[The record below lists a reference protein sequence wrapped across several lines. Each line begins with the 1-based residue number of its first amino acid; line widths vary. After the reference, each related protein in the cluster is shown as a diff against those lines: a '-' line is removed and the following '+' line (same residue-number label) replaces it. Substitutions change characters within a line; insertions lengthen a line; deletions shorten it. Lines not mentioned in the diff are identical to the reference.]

1 MNRSSPS
8 LRRLVFVVSC
18 VAIAVACGSGL
29 APSRDRHAKNRA
41 VVTSPL
47 LGTAQNFAALAGT
60 TVTNAGP
67 SVLDADVGVSPGSAV
82 TGFPPGLTAGT
93 IHTADAVALQAQNDL
108 GAAYDNLAGWNCNV
122 PLTGQDLGGKTLT
135 SGVYCFTSEAQLT
148 GALVLD
154 GEGQSD
160 ASFVFQIG
168 SKLTVASGASVRF
181 INGASPCNIYWQVG
195 SSATVGT
202 GSTFAGSI
210 LALTSIA
217 VQTGASLDGR
227 ALARNGAVTLDT
239 NRVSATSCGATSQ
252 DGGTG
257 EMDGGLPDG
266 GEVDGGVPDGGGTVV
281 GENGECCAGSSL
293 CGETCFNLTNDANH
307 CGSCDVSCADNQV
320 CSGGVCAACPPQ
332 DTQCKDQCANLS
344 EDNYNC
350 GACGHACAA
359 SQTCTS
365 GRCGACDGDL
375 CSNVCVYLSDD
386 RNNCG
391 ACGNACGDDQCCT
404 NGSCSST
411 SAEGGA
417 CRH

>member
-1 MNRSSPS
+1 MTRSHS
-8 LRRLVFVVSC
+8 LERRLFLALSSLA
-18 VAIAVACGSGL
+18 VAAACGSGL
-29 APSRDRHAKNRA
+29 APAGGPHASKSKSA
-41 VVTSPL
+41 VDGSPL
-47 LGTAQNFAALAGT
+47 LGTAQNFAVLAGT

-108 GAAYDNLAGWNCNV
+108 GGAYDNLAGWLCDV

-135 SGVYCFTSEAQLT
+135 RATYCFTSEAQLT
-148 GALVLD
+148 GTLVLD

-160 ASFVFQIG
+160 ATFVFQVA
-168 SKLTVASGASVRF
+168 SKLTVASGASVVL
-181 INGASPCNIYWQVG
+181 INGASPCNVYWQVG
-195 SSATVGT
+195 SSATIGT

-217 VQTGASLDGR
+217 VQTGASIDGR

-239 NRVSATSCGATSQ
+239 NRINASNCGVSGG

-257 EMDGGLPDG
+257 G
-266 GEVDGGVPDGGGTVV
+266 VDGGTDTDGGTVV

-293 CGETCFNLTNDANH
+293 CGDTCFNLTNDANH
-307 CGSCDVSCADNQV
+307 CGSCEISCSASQV
-320 CSGGVCAACPPQ
+320 CSGGACTACPPQ

-344 EDNYNC
+344 NDNDNC
-350 GACGHACAA
+350 GACGHACPA
-359 SQTCTS
+359 SQICIS
-365 GRCGACDGDL
+365 GSCGPCDGNL
-375 CSNVCVYLSDD
+375 CSNVCVYFSDD

-391 ACGNACGDDQCCT
+391 ACGNVCGDDQCCT
-404 NGSCSST
+404 NGSCGST
-411 SAEGGA
+411 SADGAA